1 MKRLFLFLLAF
12 LFLPFSLC
20 GCKKSEELGKVEIST
35 VFFVDKKDSLFSVT
49 AELLELEE
57 GSATLKIANG
67 KTLSEAYFSLCDKL
81 EKPLYTGHTK
91 AIVLKEGLCEEGIS
105 ETAEFFSSLSSI
117 SPVIK
122 ILMIESSPEDFS
134 PLSIYEAVKNEA
146 VEVIPLY
153 SLFIPENKTTAIPVA
168 LSKEKKPESNGAAI
182 IRNFEFK
189 HYIDKNAY
197 EVLRLLTNE
206 KITSFASNEIAKSK
220 CTLKNENESLEI
232 KVNLKLKGQRE
243 KPRSE
248 TASELERA
256 IENLIKELTDENLSE
271 VLKKGKFKK
280 STCDIK
286 ISDSHTGRMKGFEKN
301 GKNRKNE
308 Q

>member
-35 VFFVDKKDSLFSVT
+35 LFFVDKKDSLFSVT
-49 AELLELEE
+49 AELLDLEE
-57 GSATLKIANG
+57 DGSTLKTANG
-67 KTLSEAYFSLCDKL
+67 KTLSEAYFSLCERL

-91 AIVLKEGLCEEGIS
+91 ALVLKEGLCEEGILKA
-105 ETAEFFSSLSSI
+105 AEFFSSLSSI
-117 SPVIK
+117 SPNIK
-122 ILMIESSPEDFS
+122 ILMTESSPEDFS
-134 PLSIYEAVKNEA
+134 PLSIYDAVKNDA
-146 VEVIPLY
+146 VESIPLY
-153 SLFIPENKTTAIPVA
+153 SLFIPENETTAIPVA
-168 LSKEKKPESNGAAI
+168 LSKEKKPESDGAAI

-197 EVLRLLTNE
+197 ETLRLLTNE
-206 KITSFASNEIAKSK
+206 KLGSFSEKEIAKSK
-220 CTLKNENESLEI
+220 CVLKNENGSLEI
-232 KVNLKLKGQRE
+232 KINLKLKGQRE

-248 TASELERA
+248 TASELEKA

-280 STCDIK
+280 STCNIK
-286 ISDSHTGRMKGFEKN
+286 ISDSHTGRTKGIEKN
-301 GKNRKNE
+301 GKNE

>member
-1 MKRLFLFLLAF
+1 MKRLFLFLLAL
-12 LFLPFSLC
+12 LFLTFSLC

-35 VFFVDKKDSLFSVT
+35 VFFVNKKDSIFSIT
-49 AELLELEE
+49 AELLDLEE
-57 GSATLKIANG
+57 DGSTLKNANG
-67 KTLSEAYFSLCDKL
+67 KTLSEAYFSLCERL

-91 AIVLKEGLCEEGIS
+91 ALVLKEGLCEEGILKA
-105 ETAEFFSSLSSI
+105 AEFFSSLSSI
-117 SPVIK
+117 SPGIK
-122 ILMIESSPEDFS
+122 ILMTESSPEDFS

-146 VEVIPLY
+146 VESIPLY
-153 SLFIPENKTTAIPVA
+153 SLFIPENETTAIPVA

-197 EVLRLLTNE
+197 ETLRLLTNE
-206 KITSFASNEIAKSK
+206 KITLFASNEIAKSK

-232 KVNLKLKGQRE
+232 NVNLKFKGQS
-243 KPRSE
+243 KKTQPE
-248 TASELERA
+248 TASELKKA

-271 VLKKGKFKK
+271 VLKKGKFQK

-286 ISDSHTGRMKGFEKN
+286 ISDSHTGRTKGIEKN
-301 GKNRKNE
+301 GKNE